1 MKAIQRGIM
10 SESLSAGAFARQSRL
25 SAKAL
30 RLYAANG
37 ILVPDRVDAD
47 TGYRHYSRDQL
58 QDARLVR
65 LLRRSGVPLAVVAE
79 ILDAPREQR
88 SAVVER
94 YAEQSEAELRRRL
107 QLLAHLSRTF
117 SGGKD
122 SYPMSN
128 IRTRN
133 VPDQTVLTEQ
143 AYVSA
148 TELSDWIARTGLRQ
162 LEIAASVGGQIGPSM
177 VIYHGDVSEDS
188 DGPVES
194 CIPIDPEK
202 GDASHVPTRVEP
214 AHTEAFIRVTR
225 AQVRYPDMLAAYD
238 ALNAWIDASDVTVS
252 GPPRELYFA
261 DPSTGPEDE
270 PVADVAIPIAS

>member
-1 MKAIQRGIM
+1 M

-47 TGYRHYSRDQL
+47 TGYRHYSLDQL
-58 QDARLVR
+58 QDARLVH
-65 LLRRSGVPLAVVAE
+65 LLRRSAVPLAVVAE

-88 SAVVER
+88 SALVER

-143 AYVSA
+143 AY
-148 TELSDWIARTGLRQ
+148 
-162 LEIAASVGGQIGPSM
+162 
-177 VIYHGDVSEDS
+177 
-188 DGPVES
+188 
-194 CIPIDPEK
+194 
-202 GDASHVPTRVEP
+202 
-214 AHTEAFIRVTR
+214 
-225 AQVRYPDMLAAYD
+225 MLAAYD
-238 ALNAWIDASDVTVS
+238 ALNAWIDASDATMG

>member
-1 MKAIQRGIM
+1 M
-10 SESLSAGAFARQSRL
+10 SGSLSAGAFARQSRL

-37 ILVPDRVDAD
+37 ILVPDRIDPH
-47 TGYRHYSRDQL
+47 TGYRYYSLDQL

-79 ILDAPREQR
+79 MLEAPREQR
-88 SAVVER
+88 STLVER

-122 SYPMSN
+122 SYSMN
-128 IRTRN
+128 DVTTRN
-133 VPDQTVLTEQ
+133 VPEQTVLTEQ

-162 LEIAASVGGQIGPSM
+162 LKLAASVGGQVGPSM
-177 VIYHGDVSEDS
+177 VVYHGDVSEDS

-194 CIPIDPEK
+194 CIPVDADRV
-202 GDASHVPTRVEP
+202 DASRLPTRVEP
-214 AHTEAFIRVTR
+214 AHTEAFITVTR
-225 AQVRYPDMLAAYD
+225 AQVRFPDMLAAYD
-238 ALNAWIDASDVTVS
+238 ALNAWIEKSEAQVS

-270 PVADVAIPIAS
+270 PVADVAIPIVG